1 MIRHRNTQ
9 TVGLKRTETR
19 YEPRSITK
27 ECNRAT
33 EEEYDDEELFE
44 NDDEDEFPDRIP
56 MKKGRK
62 STIQMEEPE
71 EDDSI
76 NLIGDKDA
84 VSDAS
89 MAIRALLGE
98 GGDFRA
104 GSEIDDNQVR
114 ALLTLLDVAEELNS
128 PRLLKTAENFL
139 LLRISAGGKGRSQ
152 VVGAFKGLYEPNNQ
166 PGMQGQGNTMPSGYL
181 RGNVQ

>member
-1 MIRHRNTQ
+1 MRGFSRKA
-9 TVGLKRTETR
+9 LKRE
-19 YEPRSITK
+19 YEASTG
-27 ECNRAT
+27 
-33 EEEYDDEELFE
+33 
-44 NDDEDEFPDRIP
+44 NDGIP
-56 MKKGRK
+56 MENGDEIQFDHDEGDFPEAINLKKRTSK
-62 STIQMEEPE
+62 TEDTFEPPE
-71 EDDSI
+71 EDRV
-76 NLIGDKDA
+76 NLIGDTDR

-104 GSEIDDNQVR
+104 GSEIDEDQVR
-114 ALLTLLDVAEELNS
+114 ALLVLLDVAEELNS

-166 PGMQGQGNTMPSGYL
+166 PQPGMDSPSGML
-181 RGNVQ
+181 RGVR